1 MDHDLTKQSLARVME
16 GQAQS
21 ISSAQAVL
29 DGLAEQLKSLAP
41 NSSLTRVPVVDA
53 GFLGL
58 AKVFL
63 KGSSNSWFVGTDG
76 QYGVHCNS
84 SYRRMTEEI
93 IIKRNRSSISLK
105 SCHGCYL
112 SAQRDGKL
120 VWNRSY
126 IQNFEK
132 FDIVVSAEDP
142 NIIRL
147 KSFHGKWVSA
157 QPDGRMVAD
166 CGDEYALDASVYFTV
181 CGR

>member
-1 MDHDLTKQSLARVME
+1 M
-16 GQAQS
+16 
-21 ISSAQAVL
+21 
-29 DGLAEQLKSLAP
+29 
-41 NSSLTRVPVVDA
+41 
-53 GFLGL
+53 
-58 AKVFL
+58 
-63 KGSSNSWFVGTDG
+63 
-76 QYGVHCNS
+76 
-84 SYRRMTEEI
+84 
-93 IIKRNRSSISLK
+93 
-105 SCHGCYL
+105 
-112 SAQRDGKL
+112 
-120 VWNRSY
+120 WNRSY